1 MDAVEYLEADA
12 WRARSAAHEQ
22 RADELTRNHIAR
34 RAQGQTH
41 AIEDFLF
48 TYYNLRPAQLRRWH
62 PGAGVW
68 LAEAPERA
76 EWKWYVVDGDLARV
90 DAAGFLERRGGT
102 VDYIERLMQATL
114 HRAPSFGCY
123 GLHEWAMVYRLG
135 SDELRHR
142 AVPLR
147 LGAAAT
153 DEVVERHDIRCSHID
168 AYRFFT
174 PEAKPLNQLRPTRET
189 QVDMDQAGCLHV
201 GMDVYKWAM
210 KLGPILPGEV
220 LLDAFE
226 LAREIRV
233 VDMQASPY
241 DVSRFGLPAIPIE
254 TEQGKHEYSEL
265 QRDFTERGNALRV
278 RVLDAIRAARE
289 TAAEATDTL
298 RTERVVQLPSA

>member
-1 MDAVEYLEADA
+1 M
-12 WRARSAAHEQ
+12 WRERAGAHER
-22 RADELTRNHIAR
+22 RADELTHGHVAR
-34 RAQGQTH
+34 RALGESH

-68 LAEAPERA
+68 LADAQERA
-76 EWKWYVVDGDLARV
+76 DWKWYLVEGNLARV

-123 GLHEWAMVYRLG
+123 GLHEWAMVYRIG
-135 SDELRHR
+135 PDELRHR
-142 AVPLR
+142 ALPLR

-153 DEVVERHDIRCSHID
+153 DDVVEQHDIRCSHID

-174 PEAKPLNQLRPTRET
+174 PDAKPLNQMRPTRET
-189 QVDMDQAGCLHV
+189 QVEMDQAGCLHV

-241 DVSRFGLPAIPIE
+241 DVSKFDLPAIAIE
-254 TEQGKHEYSEL
+254 TDEGKREYSEL
-265 QRDFTERGNALRV
+265 QRGFTERGNELRV
-278 RVLDAIRAARE
+278 RVLDAIRVARE
-289 TAAEATDTL
+289 SATASAG
-298 RTERVVQLPSA
+298 TEWVESIV